1 MSSFRLPG
9 SVSACLTLLCALAW
23 AATSLSAQNEPVD
36 PSTYGHRVKVAC
48 VGDSI
53 TAGGGAQ
60 PGFSYPE
67 QLGRLLGKDWEVL
80 NCGNSGSTLLSEGN
94 KPYIR
99 QKEYADALASRPDL
113 VIIML
118 GTNDTKPVNWEK
130 KRGFK
135 KDYQSLI
142 QSFRALESKP
152 RIYICRPVPVFA
164 NGNFGINE
172 HNLEKVLDLVDEIAR
187 EENTGLIDMHKA
199 LEKQDAL
206 FPDHVHPNNDGAGL
220 MAAAAFQ
227 ALTGKTQP

>member
-1 MSSFRLPG
+1 MF
-9 SVSACLTLLCALAW
+9 SVPFPRWPILLCALAL

-36 PSTYGHRVKVAC
+36 PSAYGHRVKVAC

-53 TAGGGAQ
+53 TAGAGAE
-60 PGFSYPE
+60 PGWSYPA

-80 NCGNSGSTLLSEGN
+80 NCGNSGSTLLNEGN

-99 QKEYADALASRPDL
+99 QKEYADALASHPDL

-142 QSFRALESKP
+142 KSFRKLESKP

-164 NGNFGINE
+164 GGNFGINE
-172 HNLEKVLDLVDEIAR
+172 PHLEQVLNLVDEIAR
-187 EENTGLIDMHKA
+187 EEKTGLIDMHKA

-206 FPDHVHPNNDGAGL
+206 FPDHVHPNNAGAGL
-220 MAAAAFQ
+220 MASAAFQ
-227 ALTGKTQP
+227 ALTGKTPP